1 MGWLIQM
8 RFDFLRNTHIS
19 WWLPALALITY
30 ASQTHPLMWPG
41 SDVWVHL
48 MLIENSGRAWHDAW
62 RFFASVFGI
71 QDLLALINVI
81 HVAQSAISFLLVYAA
96 SRLIFITL
104 FYNSKI
110 SPHAINYYSWS
121 ALAIWVLMHG
131 FHAGPV
137 WASWFV
143 IFANNYQIAL
153 PVYIFGIASIIYTG
167 HLIATNADR
176 FNVLFFGSLSVA
188 SVLFTAIIHAAELP
202 YFILSISFLII
213 AFFDKRYLKLYF
225 VTLLLFA
232 AISIVSIEIFSY
244 RKPAFYELLVNQSLT
259 QALMTIQSTGSATL
273 SGEYGYNTFNYWF
286 LSSFLL
292 LCVSFVFSYMH
303 KGRSTQSKL
312 MFFILL
318 SSIPALMYS
327 TAFGAGLL
335 GMITYPDLA
344 YRFTWSTFLFL
355 AFPLAALYF
364 TQRFSLPKFMM
375 PALMVV
381 CMASI
386 PILSKFYEQDRVSYQ
401 YAISLI
407 KALDSTKTFAGMSST
422 QQAWLDDAHEQ
433 LLQSNLSKPFCTD
446 IFTAHYLYFQKRY
459 QNVIIPRRY
468 MISAD
473 LKHDRK
479 LYDRC
484 KFPMDGGF
492 LHHEMGIKTG
502 PWNYNPW

>member
-1 MGWLIQM
+1 M
-8 RFDFLRNTHIS
+8 RGDFFSNLYVS
-19 WWLPALALITY
+19 WWLPSLALVTY
-30 ASQTHPLMWPG
+30 TSQTHPLMWPG

-62 RFFASVFGI
+62 RFFAAVFGM

-81 HVAQSAISFLLVYAA
+81 HVVQSAASFLLVFAA
-96 SRLIFITL
+96 SRLTFVVL
-104 FYNSKI
+104 FHNTNI

-121 ALAIWVLMHG
+121 ALAVWVLMHG
-131 FHAGPV
+131 FNAGPV
-137 WASWFV
+137 WTSWFV
-143 IFANNYQIAL
+143 VFANNYQIAL
-153 PVYIFGIASIIYTG
+153 PVYVFGMASIIYTT

-176 FNVLFFGSLSVA
+176 FKVLVFGTLSLA
-188 SVLFTAIIHAAELP
+188 SIVFTAIIHAAELP
-202 YFILSISFLII
+202 YFILSIGFLII
-213 AFFDKRYLKLYF
+213 AFFEKKHLKLYL
-225 VTLLLFA
+225 VALLLFA
-232 AISIVSIEIFSY
+232 AISIAAIEFFSY
-244 RKPAFYELLVNQSLT
+244 RKPAFYELLANQSLT
-259 QALMTIQSTGSATL
+259 QAWTTIQSTGSATL

-286 LSSFLL
+286 FSSFLL
-292 LCVSFVFSYMH
+292 VCISVVAAYMH

-312 MFFILL
+312 MFFVLL

-355 AFPLAALYF
+355 AFPLTAIYL
-364 TQRFSLPKFMM
+364 TQRFSLPRFMM

-381 CMASI
+381 AMATI
-386 PILSKFYEQDRVSYQ
+386 PMVSKFYEQDRVSYQ
-401 YAISLI
+401 YAVSLV
-407 KALDSTKTFAGMSST
+407 KTLDSTKTFSGMSTT
-422 QQAWLDDAHEQ
+422 QQAWLDDAHKR
-433 LLQSNLSKPFCTD
+433 LLQLNLSQPFCTD

-473 LKHDRK
+473 LKHDRA

-484 KFPMDGGF
+484 RFPMDGGF
-492 LHHEMGIKTG
+492 LHQEMGIKPG